1 MMAAW
6 MVDTLVASVLIGL
19 SALLLERGA
28 RGHRVPTRFLWLGA
42 MLASVL
48 LPLVARWLPGGIL
61 PAGSLGDNLLA
72 GLPSQ
77 PGWAAAATLD
87 GRAATGWPVTAWVL
101 VLWGIATGIIGLVFA
116 TAVVRLRR
124 ERALWSSGQ
133 VAGVDVFF
141 STAFGPAVVGF
152 LDSRIVMPTWVLRL
166 NGRVRRLIVLH
177 EAQHQ
182 HAGDV
187 RTLTLATV
195 LVVLMPWNVALW
207 WQLRRLRFAVE
218 VDCDRRVLRTG
229 ARLRDYAEL
238 LISMRARR
246 RWMPVPALAFARPP
260 STLARRIDVMT
271 NLSVRR
277 HPLRS
282 VGYAAVAGALFV
294 LACDASTPGE
304 PEEPVLSKQA
314 VVGAPLY
321 VVDGVIM
328 GAGVLDID
336 TLSVESI
343 KIVKGAAA
351 EARFGDRAK
360 NGVVLITTK
369 KPD

>member
-1 MMAAW
+1 
-6 MVDTLVASVLIGL
+6 
-19 SALLLERGA
+19 
-28 RGHRVPTRFLWLGA
+28 
-42 MLASVL
+42 
-48 LPLVARWLPGGIL
+48 
-61 PAGSLGDNLLA
+61 
-72 GLPSQ
+72 
-77 PGWAAAATLD
+77 
-87 GRAATGWPVTAWVL
+87 
-101 VLWGIATGIIGLVFA
+101 
-116 TAVVRLRR
+116 
-124 ERALWSSGQ
+124 
-133 VAGVDVFF
+133 
-141 STAFGPAVVGF
+141 
-152 LDSRIVMPTWVLRL
+152 
-166 NGRVRRLIVLH
+166 
-177 EAQHQ
+177 
-182 HAGDV
+182 
-187 RTLTLATV
+187 
-195 LVVLMPWNVALW
+195 
-207 WQLRRLRFAVE
+207 
-218 VDCDRRVLRTG
+218 
-229 ARLRDYAEL
+229 
-238 LISMRARR
+238 
-246 RWMPVPALAFARPP
+246 
-260 STLARRIDVMT
+260 MT

-351 EARFGDRAK
+351 EARFGDREK